1 MDYNIDLI
9 NISNTQKPFISPV
22 SSTPIR
28 RPLMIENGDK
38 PKKGELTDIV
48 NALDILMIAISNQFA
63 NFRERLRQINIS
75 QIVVNAARKLRG
87 VFFQRF
93 YLFFIRLVRGMN
105 IYKEDRQIQSW
116 SDKMSEEK
124 EESKSIYVG
133 ETLNDIVDIL
143 SSDLF
148 LDDNSIINKYQV
160 HKLKFGTQILPIYG
174 KENISKDGKF
184 EKDIYDF
191 DDECSIFSCETEKI
205 PQITQTEAFKKINKM
220 EEQLSR
226 LKEDMRRILNLPT
239 ANFDSKNDSNPV
251 NLPQRPCSSIDDGI
265 SITSSQL
272 SPIISPKISEVK
284 TTFLPPPPPPPLP
297 SKDILNN
304 RKNNKIV
311 VNNLKCKKIDGNVPT
326 TKNDGDSVGK
336 LNNVVLLSE
345 IQNVKLKKVDLEEVN
360 DRKNKKVPTQIDCND
375 VGSFLQQALYEK
387 FKNTKLES
395 SSNTDSDSELSLWS
409 EGENDTDIDV

>member
-9 NISNTQKPFISPV
+9 NISNIQKPFNSPV

-48 NALDILMIAISNQFA
+48 YALDILMKAISNQFA
-63 NFRERLRQINIS
+63 NFREKLRQINIS
-75 QIVVNAARKLRG
+75 QILVNAARKLRG

-93 YLFFIRLVRGMN
+93 YLFFIRLIRGMN
-105 IYKEDRQIQSW
+105 IYKEDRQIQLW
-116 SDKMSEEK
+116 SDKMIEEM

-143 SSDLF
+143 SNDLF
-148 LDDNSIINKYQV
+148 LDDNSIINKYQA
-160 HKLKFGTQILPIYG
+160 HKLKFGTQILSIDG

-191 DDECSIFSCETEKI
+191 DDECSIFSCETEKM

-220 EEQLSR
+220 EEQISR
-226 LKEDMRRILNLPT
+226 LKEDIRRILNLPT
-239 ANFDSKNDSNPV
+239 TNFDSINDCNPA
-251 NLPQRPCSSIDDGI
+251 NLLQRPCSSIDDGI

-272 SPIISPKISEVK
+272 SPVISPKINEIK
-284 TTFLPPPPPPPLP
+284 TTFLPPPPPPLP
-297 SKDILNN
+297 SKDVLSS
-304 RKNNKIV
+304 RKNDKII
-311 VNNLKCKKIDGNVPT
+311 VNNLKCKNIDENVST
-326 TKNDGDSVGK
+326 NKNDIDAVGK
-336 LNNVVLLSE
+336 LNNVVLLNE

-360 DRKNKKVPTQIDCND
+360 DRKNKKVPTQPDCND